1 MTMGDTPIDFH
12 PVLLKCADMG
22 FGRSLW
28 LSDGLMPSFKIFKKF
43 LKF

>member
-1 MTMGDTPIDFH
+1 MTTGDTPIDFH

-22 FGRSLW
+22 FGRSLG
-28 LSDGLMPSFKIFKKF
+28 SDGFTPSFKIFKKF